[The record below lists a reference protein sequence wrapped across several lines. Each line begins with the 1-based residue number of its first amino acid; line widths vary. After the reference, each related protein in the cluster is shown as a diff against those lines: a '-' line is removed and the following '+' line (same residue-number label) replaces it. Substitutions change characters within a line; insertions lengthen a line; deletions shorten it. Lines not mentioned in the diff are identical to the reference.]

1 MNFTMSYDSRAT
13 PNYVTSWSK
22 IKLSWLV
29 VSTNFYTS
37 TNPNDENSLGNLV
50 WAGTYGFSGI
60 TATTS
65 DQALITNS
73 IFGAQPIPAYA
84 DATCG
89 YLNTSPPG
97 FDLNCGAARPNA
109 RFMIHTYIMGF
120 RFNPTGGL
128 HTLAASVLLG
138 TGSGLTITSVD

>member
-37 TNPNDENSLGNLV
+37 TNINDENSLGNLV

-60 TATTS
+60 TATTTN
-65 DQALITNS
+65 QPLITNS
-73 IFGAQPIPAYA
+73 IFGAQPAAFA

-138 TGSGLTITSVD
+138 DGGGLTTPSVD